1 MTWYGRKSGFRHGN
15 RCLGI
20 IKYGNRCL
28 CVLAHPDQY
37 IRTLHLSLSCTII
50 DSKLYLHV
58 AAVVYSI
65 CMDLETV
72 VVFV

>member
-1 MTWYGRKSGFRHGN
+1 MFVCFSP
-15 RCLGI
+15 
-20 IKYGNRCL
+20 
-28 CVLAHPDQY
+28 PDQY

-50 DSKLYLHV
+50 DSKLYLHM

-72 VVFV
+72 VVFVQSQRKTKKEGCTEYKG